1 MKHYDILIVDDEKR
15 YANMLAKRLNLRG
28 CVCEVCYSG
37 KQALEILKHKQFFLT
52 LLDLRLPDIY
62 GTEVLT
68 RIKTCCAMMP
78 VIILTA
84 HGTKKDRQE
93 CMRQGAYAFM
103 HKPLGIEALM
113 TILARIRGVSA

>member
-1 MKHYDILIVDDEKR
+1 MTHYNILIVDDEKR

-28 CVCEVCYSG
+28 CVCEICYSG
-37 KQALEILKHKQFFLT
+37 KQALEIIKNKQFFLT
-52 LLDLRLPDIY
+52 LLDLHLPDMY

-68 RIKTCCAMMP
+68 RIKASCALMP
-78 VIILTA
+78 VIILTG
-84 HGTKKDRQE
+84 HGTEKDRVE

-113 TILARIRGVSA
+113 TILGQIRGISA

>member
-1 MKHYDILIVDDEKR
+1 MKHYNILIVDDEKR

-28 CVCEVCYSG
+28 CVCEICYSG
-37 KQALEILKHKQFFLT
+37 KQALEIIKHKQFFLT
-52 LLDLRLPDIY
+52 LLDLHLPDMY

-68 RIKTCCAMMP
+68 RIKVFCATMP

-84 HGTKKDRQE
+84 HGTEKDRTE
-93 CMRQGAYAFM
+93 CMRQGAYAFI

-113 TILARIRGVSA
+113 TILGKIRGMSA

>member
-28 CVCEVCYSG
+28 CVCEVRYSG
-37 KQALEILKHKQFFLT
+37 KQALEIIKHKQFFLT
-52 LLDLRLPDIY
+52 LLDLHLPDMY

-68 RIKTCCAMMP
+68 RIKTCCTLMP

-84 HGTKKDRQE
+84 HGTEKDRVE